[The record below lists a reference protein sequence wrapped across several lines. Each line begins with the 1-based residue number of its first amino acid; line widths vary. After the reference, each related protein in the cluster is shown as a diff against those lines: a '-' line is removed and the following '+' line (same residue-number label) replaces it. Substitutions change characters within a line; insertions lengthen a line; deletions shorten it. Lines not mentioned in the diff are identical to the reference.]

1 MELTGHL
8 TEDRLI
14 AYFAGEL
21 DVDRMRRI
29 EEHANNCPPCKRE
42 FVIYRTLFSGL
53 IAMLKKGDEQITPAR
68 IRDALKENLKK
79 NQVFYSI
86 LHIPNF
92 ASVLVAKTTAGLA
105 AVMMGKLTDFEFEE
119 RLKRYFPK
127 QWIVESLDDTED
139 ARLQFEQYFF
149 RERTEIDL
157 PIDPVLI
164 RSEFQK
170 QVLEALREIP
180 YGHFITYGAL
190 ARRIG
195 KPKATQA
202 VGRALGANPLP
213 IVYPCHRVVAGRGR
227 LGGFSAGEELKL
239 KLLEIEGV
247 HYPHTSRQM
256 DLFASFES

>member
-8 TEDRLI
+8 SEDQLI
-14 AYFAGEL
+14 AYFAGEM
-21 DVDRMRRI
+21 DPDRMKMVETHVR
-29 EEHANNCPPCKRE
+29 NCPPCKRE
-42 FVIYRTLFSGL
+42 FAIYRTLFSGL
-53 IAMLKKGDEQITPAR
+53 IAMLKKGDPDITPAR
-68 IRDALKENLKK
+68 IREALQDNLKK

-86 LHIPNF
+86 LHIPHF
-92 ASVLVAKTTAGLA
+92 SSVLVAKTHRGLA
-105 AVMMGKLTDFEFEE
+105 AVIMGRLTHFEFEE

-127 QWIVESLDDTED
+127 LWIVESLDETED

-149 RERTEIDL
+149 RERREFDL
-157 PIDPVLI
+157 PVDPALI
-164 RSEFQK
+164 RSDFQK
-170 QVLEALREIP
+170 QVLEAIREIP

-213 IVYPCHRVVAGRGR
+213 IIYPCHRVVAGRGR
-227 LGGFSAGEELKL
+227 LGGFSAGEALKL

-247 HYPHTSRQM
+247 HYPHSSRQL
-256 DLFASFES
+256 DLFAPFEE